1 MELSDL
7 KVFCTVAEQGGISKA
22 AEMLHRVPSN
32 ITARIQ
38 KLELELGRSLFHREK
53 NRLRISREGEQLL
66 SYAKRI
72 LLLADQALEHLNS
85 DEPSGVLR
93 VGSMEAVAASRL
105 SNVLYEYHTA
115 YPEVT
120 LEVTTRP
127 TGDLI
132 EMVLDGQLDVALVA
146 DPVEDARLH
155 RFPVFQETLILV
167 SDKATTDVSD
177 PQQLGEEPTLLG
189 FSQQCAYR
197 NRLTQWVKQAKLTA
211 KVVEIN
217 SYHTLLN
224 CVTAGMGVGIVPEK
238 LLELYPFAD
247 DINTHA
253 LPDSIAD
260 TVSTAIWR
268 KDMAR
273 PSVFAY
279 LEILKSASN
288 MNSAGS

>member
-38 KLELELGRSLFHREK
+38 KLELELGRDLFHREK
-53 NRLRISREGEQLL
+53 NRLRISQEGEQLL
-66 SYAKRI
+66 SYAQRI
-72 LLLADQALEHLNS
+72 LSLADQAVEHLNS
-85 DEPSGVLR
+85 DVPTGVLR

-105 SNVLYEYHTA
+105 SSVLYDYHKA

-132 EMVLDGQLDVALVA
+132 DKVLNGQLDVALVA
-146 DPVEDARLH
+146 DPLDDARLH
-155 RFPVFQETLILV
+155 RLPIFEERLVLV
-167 SDKATTDVSD
+167 SDKATTDISD
-177 PQQLGEEPTLLG
+177 PKQLGDDLTLLG
-189 FSQQCAYR
+189 FSSQCAYR
-197 NRLTQWVKQAKLTA
+197 NRLTQWVKQGKLTA
-211 KVVEIN
+211 KVIEIN

-224 CVTAGMGVGIVPEK
+224 CVTAGMGVGLVPEK
-238 LLELYPFAD
+238 LLELYPFAKD
-247 DINTHA
+247 LNTHA
-253 LPDSIAD
+253 LPDTIAD

-268 KDMAR
+268 KDTVR
-273 PSVFAY
+273 PSVSAY
-279 LEILKSASN
+279 LDILQAASN
-288 MNSAGS
+288 IQ